1 MEFLLFTLYI
11 GGFDM
16 CLKKINHV
24 KLILH
29 LANQNQYKSLSKRMS
44 TREFPGDLVV
54 KTLPSNEGDLEF
66 NS

>member
-1 MEFLLFTLYI
+1 
-11 GGFDM
+11 M

-24 KLILH
+24 KFILH

-44 TREFPGDLVV
+44 TREFPSDLVV
-54 KTLPSNEGDLEF
+54 KTLPSIERDLEF